1 MVAISNGIRDNKRF
15 RKLVGRTDLI
25 IRRVKSSWHKALHN
39 LTSWQ
44 TGLSF
49 FSFPNWQLGYLM
61 NIYTTQT
68 YKHKHFHIKREYNI
82 FPIFLF
88 QLRLKSHYWLNLC
101 ERKMIYVLQNI
112 CRWYLFYNTL
122 SVPVC
127 IISISWNTL
136 FPLPY
141 CINLSILWY
150 ISCYSI
156 V

>member
-1 MVAISNGIRDNKRF
+1 MTDWIIFFLLSKLAIGLFDEYIQHELTYTHALTNKKR
-15 RKLVGRTDLI
+15 I
-25 IRRVKSSWHKALHN
+25 IH
-39 LTSWQ
+39 
-44 TGLSF
+44 
-49 FSFPNWQLGYLM
+49 
-61 NIYTTQT
+61 
-68 YKHKHFHIKREYNI
+68 
-82 FPIFLF
+82 FPIFLSE
-88 QLRLKSHYWLNLC
+88 LCLKLHYWLNLC

-156 V
+156 GSYFYEKLRWKNRQIFFCFEQNVLLKLF